1 MAATS
6 KFFAYLERL
15 RWIKRWGLKRNVVEE
30 NVMEH
35 SWQVA
40 TIAHVLAIIHQRKF
54 GGEIDPNQVATM
66 ALYHDVSEIITGDLP
81 SPIKYHSDR
90 ILSAYR
96 MIEHEAEA
104 ELLGLLPQEFQKDFE
119 NILLHNKVDENV
131 SRYVK
136 AADLIS
142 AFLKCQLEVN
152 SGNPE
157 FEDAQRAIEDS
168 IRQLAMPEVDFFMAT
183 FVDSYLL
190 TLDELLQ
197 QHDAELKNDDNVRKP
212 V

>member
-1 MAATS
+1 MTGTS

-40 TIAHVLAIIHQRKF
+40 TIAHVLAIIHQKKF
-54 GGEIDPNQVATM
+54 SGDIDPNLVATT

-81 SPIKYHSDR
+81 SPVKYHSER

-96 MIEHEAEA
+96 VIEQEAEE
-104 ELLGLLPQEFQKDFE
+104 ELLGLLPSDMQDSFSSM
-119 NILLHNKVDENV
+119 LLHKQVDTKVAEF
-131 SRYVK
+131 VK

-152 SGNPE
+152 SGNHE
-157 FEDAQRAIEDS
+157 FQDAQNSIEET
-168 IRQLAMPEVDFFMAT
+168 IRGLTMPEVDYFMAT

-190 TLDELLQ
+190 TLDELLK
-197 QHDAELKNDDNVRKP
+197 QHDASIR
-212 V
+212 

>member
-40 TIAHVLAIIHQRKF
+40 TISHVLAVIHQKKF
-54 GGEIDPNQVATM
+54 NGDIDPGQVATA

-90 ILSAYR
+90 ILTAYR
-96 MIEHEAEA
+96 MIEREAEE
-104 ELLGLLPQEFQKDFE
+104 ELLGLLPLNMQADFADILIHE
-119 NILLHNKVDENV
+119 NINKKVA
-131 SRYVK
+131 RFVK

-142 AFLKCQLEVN
+142 AFLKCRLEVN
-152 SGNPE
+152 SGNHE
-157 FEDAQRAIEDS
+157 FDDAQKAVEEA
-168 IRQLAMPEVDFFMAT
+168 IRQLSMPEVDYFMTT

-190 TLDELLQ
+190 TLDELLK
-197 QHDAELKNDDNVRKP
+197 QHDKTLKGA
-212 V
+212 

>member
-1 MAATS
+1 MGATS

-40 TIAHVLAIIHQRKF
+40 TISHVLAIIHNKKF
-54 GGEIDPNQVATM
+54 DGDIDPNQVATA

-81 SPIKYHSDR
+81 SPIKYHSER

-96 MIEHEAEA
+96 IIEHEAEE
-104 ELLGLLPQEFQKDFE
+104 ELLGLLPNDMQADFE
-119 NILLHNKVDENV
+119 SILLHEKVDSNV
-131 SRYVK
+131 AKFVK

-142 AFLKCQLEVN
+142 AFLKCQLEVS
-152 SGNPE
+152 SGNHE
-157 FEDAQRAIEDS
+157 FDDAQKSIEDA
-168 IRQLAMPEVDFFMAT
+168 IRQLGMPEVDYFMAT

-190 TLDELLQ
+190 TLDELLK
-197 QHDAELKNDDNVRKP
+197 QHDEKINRR
-212 V
+212 

>member
-1 MAATS
+1 MAAAS

-40 TIAHVLAIIHQRKF
+40 TIAHALAIIHNKKF
-54 GGEIDPNQVATM
+54 AGDIDPNRVATT

-96 MIEHEAEA
+96 LIEHEAEE
-104 ELLGLLPQEFQKDFE
+104 ELLSLLPEDLQSDFE
-119 NILLHNKVDENV
+119 SMLLHEKVDATV
-131 SRYVK
+131 ASFVK

-152 SGNPE
+152 SGNHE
-157 FEDAQRAIEDS
+157 FEDAQKAIEES
-168 IRQLAMPEVDFFMAT
+168 IRQLDMPEVDYFMAT

-197 QHDAELKNDDNVRKP
+197 QHDARLRKP
-212 V
+212 